1 MHNKKYF
8 CYEIYKNLAVWSN
21 NGNIGY
27 NPCSYFNGYIKESNQ
42 LILDEVWH
50 KKEHRSIMTQVEND
64 IPISGCQRCYNEEN
78 NNLESRRLGSKDLYE
93 NFHSDTNI
101 DLDGPQGLDYSV
113 GNLCNLKCVI
123 CGPQSSTAWVPDYQ
137 KLYPTRPITQYS
149 KNNQLIIQNSDFLK
163 NLKNIHIHGGG
174 EPLLSNNHIE
184 LLKKVK
190 EAKGL
195 SDVRVFYNTNG
206 TVKVSDEVL
215 KIWEECQLI
224 ELYFSIDDIG
234 ERFEYQ
240 RTGAKWKE
248 VQSNLKWY
256 SSSMPHNHMF
266 NINCAWGYLN
276 LFYLDELVDW
286 HKENFSSNRYGD
298 PTNLLFQKVAGK
310 FGINTI
316 RPDTYVALSNKFQNY
331 PQLIKLVNSLVVDP
345 NANHQKFWE
354 TVTSLDNIRN
364 NSFKKYCPEWS
375 NLL

>member
-8 CYEIYKNLAVWSN
+8 CYEIYKNLAVWSH

-42 LILDEVWH
+42 LVLDEVWN
-50 KKEHRSIMTQVEND
+50 KKEHQDIMMQVEND

-78 NNLESRRLGSKDLYE
+78 NNLESRRLGSKKLYE
-93 NFHSDTNI
+93 NFHNDPSIN
-101 DLDGPQGLDYSV
+101 LDGPQGLDYSV
-113 GNLCNLKCVI
+113 GNLCNLKCMI
-123 CGPQSSTAWVPDYQ
+123 CGPQNSTAWVPDYQ
-137 KLYPTRPITQYS
+137 KLYPTRPIDQYS
-149 KNNQLIIQNSDFLK
+149 KNNQLIIQNADFLK

-190 EAKGL
+190 EVKGL
-195 SDVRVFYNTNG
+195 GDVRVFYNTNG
-206 TVKVSDEVL
+206 TVRVSDEVL

-240 RTGAKWKE
+240 RTGAKWE
-248 VQSNLKWY
+248 NVQSNLKWY
-256 SSSMPHNHMF
+256 TSSMPHNHMF
-266 NINCAWGYLN
+266 NVNCAWGYLN

-298 PTNLLFQKVAGK
+298 PTNLLFQKVTGK
-310 FGINTI
+310 FGIDTI
-316 RPDTYVALSNKFQNY
+316 KLDTHVALSNKFQRY
-331 PQLIKLVNSLVVDP
+331 PQLIKLVNSLIIDP
-345 NANHQKFWE
+345 NANHQMFWE
-354 TVTSLDNIRN
+354 AINSLDNIRN
-364 NSFKKYCPEWS
+364 NKFKKYCPEWS

>member
-21 NGNIGY
+21 NGNISY
-27 NPCSYFNGYIKESNQ
+27 NPCSYFDGYIKEADQ
-42 LILDEVWH
+42 LNLNEVWH
-50 KKEHRSIMTQVEND
+50 KKEHRNIMMQVEND

-78 NNLESRRLGSKDLYE
+78 NNLESRRMGSKNLYE
-93 NFHSDTNI
+93 NFHRDTNI

-123 CGPQSSTAWVPDYQ
+123 CGPHNSTAWVPDYQ
-137 KLYPTRPITQYS
+137 KLYPTKTIAQYS
-149 KNNQLIIQNSDFLK
+149 KNNQLVIENSDFLK

-174 EPLLSNNHIE
+174 EPLLSNNHIK

-190 EAKGL
+190 EVKGL

-206 TVKVSDEVL
+206 TVRVSDEVL

-240 RTGAKWKE
+240 RTGAVWKE
-248 VQSNLKWY
+248 VQSNLEWY
-256 SSSMPHNHMF
+256 SNSMPHNHMF
-266 NINCAWGYLN
+266 NVNCAWGYLN

-286 HKENFSSNRYGD
+286 HKENFSTNRYGD
-298 PTNLLFQKVAGK
+298 PTNLLFQKVTGN
-310 FGINTI
+310 FGIDTI
-316 RPDTYVALSNKFQNY
+316 GADTYTALIDKFQNY
-331 PQLIKLVNSLVVDP
+331 PQLTKIVNGLVIDP
-345 NANHQKFWE
+345 TANHQKFWE
-354 TVTSLDNIRN
+354 KITLLDNIRN
-364 NSFKKYCPEWS
+364 NSFKKCCPEWS